1 MKRATEPRRGHYG
14 KRLKPRIGARGGHVV
29 RLCIGCLLEWFPGRS
44 PAWLEERLDYYID
57 HVDYGLAVAQW
68 KETQRTISNPKTKPQ
83 KPDFVVK
90 VPPLKRKEQK

>member
-1 MKRATEPRRGHYG
+1 MAWF
-14 KRLKPRIGARGGHVV
+14 GARGGHVV